1 MDGPDNWHHVAARY
15 IGCYDA
21 GLGISALY
29 LYNFLVVIRQVAAAD
44 WPNIWPIFS
53 EITKARGTYTYPADA
68 DTTTAKGLW
77 LKKTTGPSYSR
88 KMVKFLGPIILR
100 LTKTGLISTSVNS
113 VTWFAG
119 RRGAWVR

>member
-1 MDGPDNWHHVAARY
+1 MDGPDNWHHVTARY

-44 WPNIWPIFS
+44 WPNILPIFS
-53 EITKARGTYTYPADA
+53 EITKARGTYTYPVDA

-77 LKKTTGPSYSR
+77 LKKRPD
-88 KMVKFLGPIILR
+88 LR
-100 LTKTGLISTSVNS
+100 IR
-113 VTWFAG
+113 G
-119 RRGAWVR
+119 RW

>member
-1 MDGPDNWHHVAARY
+1 MDGPDNWHHVTARY

-53 EITKARGTYTYPADA
+53 EITKARGTYTYPVDA

-88 KMVKFLGPIILR
+88 KMVKFLGPSILR